1 MDKFHHSMRSSAKD
15 HKILEGTYNEC
26 GSVYINWKLT
36 DVTLNCTVFVI
47 NVNITD
53 FAAEN
58 YIRIGRNT
66 HQYSHW

>member
-1 MDKFHHSMRSSAKD
+1 MIQIITF
-15 HKILEGTYNEC
+15 N
-26 GSVYINWKLT
+26 VNPKLT

-53 FAAEN
+53 FAGEN

-66 HQYSHW
+66 HQYLH